1 MSSAN
6 EILKIASREVGYD
19 RFKDPHEGTKYGN
32 WYAKLTNSPY
42 FGKNGVPF
50 CAMGVSW
57 VFAQAGQK
65 CPGLPSASCTAI
77 LNGAKRAGIVL
88 NSKYDARPGDLVIFD
103 WSNVAG
109 PCDHIGIVEVNY
121 GGYIQTIEFNTS
133 NGNDTNGGKVARRT
147 RAWGVVQAIIRPPYD
162 GKASMPTDK
171 PHKGDLVVVDGFWG
185 SGTTT
190 ALEKLFGTTVDGIVS
205 GQNRIYRARNQ
216 GLTTGWEWTSNPGGS
231 LLMCKIQKVCG
242 VRVDGIFGPET
253 ANGLIRHFKGDSHA
267 TVFDGKLDAYS
278 ITIKA
283 MQRRANAGT
292 F

>member
-19 RFKDPHEGTKYGN
+19 RFKDPLHGSKYGR
-32 WYAKLTNSPY
+32 WYADMTKSPY
-42 FGKNGVPF
+42 FGQNGVPF

-65 CPGLPSASCTAI
+65 CPVLPTASVTTEY
-77 LNGAKRAGIVL
+77 NGAKRAGIVL
-88 NSKYDARPGDLVIFD
+88 ANKREARPGDLVIFD
-103 WSNVAG
+103 WANVAG

-147 RAWGVVQAIIRPPYD
+147 RAWGVVQAIVRPPYEV
-162 GKASMPTDK
+162 GVQTK
-171 PHKGDLVVVDGFWG
+171 PAPGQIAVDGWWG
-185 SGTTT
+185 NETTL
-190 ALEKLFGTTVDGIVS
+190 ALQKIFGTPQDGVIS

-216 GLTTGWEWTSNPGGS
+216 GLTTGWEWVSNPGGS
-231 LLMCKIQKVCG
+231 LLMVKIQERTG
-242 VRVDGIFGPET
+242 ARPDGIFGPET
-253 ANGLIRHFKGDSHA
+253 ANALIRYFKGDSHA